1 MLTQE
6 QIILY
11 IGAFVP
17 QAKVGINYKLIMSA
31 SAGVVITDWNVSGV
45 DCPSND
51 EMEEASTD
59 VTSESFIEFVK
70 VMTAKYQ
77 VQTQTLFNA
86 FFDKLMPTTHQAL
99 YKAQQSDLEHWVLS
113 GSNTD
118 TLPRS
123 VIREWEVDKSQRLN
137 EEGWIE
143 VSAIIPFKCFNELD
157 LLNTWRINTEFMT
170 WLREEGKPLRSY
182 ADAMIAEFIPSGE
195 DILTEWVANA
205 NSLVHKLETDL
216 TSLPTQYV
224 QTILPSRI
232 ATLGLEPIQ

>member
-11 IGAFVP
+11 ITAFVP
-17 QAKVGINYKLIMSA
+17 KAQVGVNYKLIMSA
-31 SAGVVITDWNVSGV
+31 SAGVVITDWNVSNV

-51 EMEEASTD
+51 EMEKAATD

-77 VQTQTLFNA
+77 VQTQTLFNM

-143 VSAIIPFKCFNELD
+143 VSAIIPFKCFNECIV
-157 LLNTWRINTEFMT
+157 T
-170 WLREEGKPLRSY
+170 GKQIGR
-182 ADAMIAEFIPSGE
+182 AH
-195 DILTEWVANA
+195 V
-205 NSLVHKLETDL
+205 
-216 TSLPTQYV
+216 
-224 QTILPSRI
+224 
-232 ATLGLEPIQ
+232 